1 MWRSSWPGPL
11 SSAEWTASR
20 CTRDDIVLFK
30 DSVLLA
36 EKLMLIGKNFDFVFL
51 PSAVHDAMRKD
62 YVATFTLRKLV
73 EHFDRYLGR
82 GPTGG
87 RPD

>member
-1 MWRSSWPGPL
+1 M
-11 SSAEWTASR
+11 
-20 CTRDDIVLFK
+20 
-30 DSVLLA
+30 LLT
-36 EKLMLIGKNFDFVFL
+36 EKLMLLGKNFDFVFL
-51 PSAVHDAMRKD
+51 PSSIHDAMGKD
-62 YVATFTLRKLV
+62 DVATFTLRKLV